1 MNKIDTITAILS
13 IVGFFTLGYL
23 FLELDQTYFGGR
35 LLPGI
40 LSFILMLFTIGA
52 AYSAWKEAKE
62 QQNPKTPWWEYIYLF
77 FFFLTFIFFFGLFI
91 SCFS

>member
-1 MNKIDTITAILS
+1 MNKVDTFTAILS

-40 LSFILMLFTIGA
+40 ISFIFMLLTIGA
-52 AYSAWKEAKE
+52 ALSAWKEAKE
-62 QQNPKTPWWEYIYLF
+62 QQNPKTPWWEYIY
-77 FFFLTFIFFFGLFI
+77 FFLLFIFFFGLFI

>member
-1 MNKIDTITAILS
+1 VNKIDTITAILS

-23 FLELDQTYFGGR
+23 FLELDKTYFGGG

-40 LSFILMLFTIGA
+40 LSFIFMLLTIGTA
-52 AYSAWKEAKE
+52 LSVWKEVKE
-62 QQNPKTPWWEYIYLF
+62 EQNPKTPWLAYIYLF
-77 FFFLTFIFFFGLFI
+77 LLFSFFLGLFI